1 MEHGRE
7 AAAEEREQLA
17 LGLVHQLPLLDL
29 FLVLQPMTT
38 DLLATGERCLVTKS
52 WWLVNSQIL
61 YIYLPTFISNSVISL
76 IPSFQHIFFSCHFKT
91 SENRRQFF
99 HKNLFFCF
107 VSNLC
112 CLPSFQ
118 GIHIILSIQ
127 NTMVALYKVTALFS
141 FLLYKV

>member
-29 FLVLQPMTT
+29 FLALQPMTT

-76 IPSFQHIFFSCHFKT
+76 IPSFQSFF
-91 SENRRQFF
+91 FF
-99 HKNLFFCF
+99 LALQNL
-107 VSNLC
+107 
-112 CLPSFQ
+112 
-118 GIHIILSIQ
+118 
-127 NTMVALYKVTALFS
+127 
-141 FLLYKV
+141 